1 MNGLINFFVV
11 EIVCIIE
18 IYSIV
23 LISKRFWI
31 YMRVNVMELNM
42 ILERVYVVGVLFYIW
57 IIKFSDVVVLWYL
70 IKGCIIVYMV
80 I

>member
-1 MNGLINFFVV
+1 
-11 EIVCIIE
+11 
-18 IYSIV
+18 
-23 LISKRFWI
+23 
-31 YMRVNVMELNM
+31 M